1 VSDGE
6 TRREFLE
13 AFGVASISIL
23 GGCQTSGDSDT
34 QTPTPT
40 KTPTSAPTDTP
51 TSTPTET
58 ATPEADDVFE
68 NMTAYEQAVKD
79 VRDRIDVNENVRRD
93 VQNMFSDGDE
103 IEALGET
110 MQHGAARAGFSQ
122 PAFYDSEKE
131 YKTSGAVQAV
141 ARAVELYGEEDP
153 DNTQEALGLH
163 RINVDVKRVLLNGVE
178 TDVAIVEDTQADET
192 VLATNYALSP
202 GKEGPEAAAYRV
214 GTEAQGATQK
224 LLKGLI
230 DADDIGNGNY
240 FDWETNQEALDGI
253 DDYDPEE
260 DAREMSRYWG
270 DIVAGASLTHGYWGG
285 EEEVQHPMLFTKE
298 LLRQHS
304 EGPETGILKG
314 TREVTNKVAKTERD
328 DSEIY
333 ILGEDYKLV
342 TAEYDLSQGIPQN
355 LGEV

>member
-1 VSDGE
+1 
-6 TRREFLE
+6 
-13 AFGVASISIL
+13 
-23 GGCQTSGDSDT
+23 
-34 QTPTPT
+34 
-40 KTPTSAPTDTP
+40 
-51 TSTPTET
+51 
-58 ATPEADDVFE
+58 
-68 NMTAYEQAVKD
+68 MTAYEQAVND
-79 VRDRIDVNENVRRD
+79 LWSREGVNENVADEHQR
-93 VQNMFSDGDE
+93 MFDEGDE
-103 IEALGET
+103 IEALEEV
-110 MQHGAARAGFSQ
+110 MRQGAQEGLAQ
-122 PAFYDSEKE
+122 PAAYQNEGDYLE
-131 YKTSGAVQAV
+131 SGPVHSTAKSL
-141 ARAVELYGEEDP
+141 ELYGEEDP

-163 RINVDVKRVLLNGVE
+163 RINGDVKRVLLNGVE
-178 TDVAIVEDTQADET
+178 TDVAIVEDTKADET